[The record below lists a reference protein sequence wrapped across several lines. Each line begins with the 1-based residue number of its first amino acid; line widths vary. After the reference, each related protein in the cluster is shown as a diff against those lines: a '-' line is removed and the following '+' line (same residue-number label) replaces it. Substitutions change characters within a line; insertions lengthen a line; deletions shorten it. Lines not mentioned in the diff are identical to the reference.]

1 MAKIPTADNPS
12 DLGAKVDPASMFKFF
27 LELNRIGAEGRS
39 RGRGR
44 VGAHAVP
51 KAAAG
56 AAPVGALCA
65 AFERFP
71 GANAHQL
78 VVASQWPSVDCSG
91 SRYDLFLTVLSAI
104 VLILVL
110 NSAMCFAGAAIAWR
124 WNRRQEGPSPI
135 VIRAPERIVQT
146 RTMSTQS
153 MVTCERYL
161 SQPRF
166 KWLQNERLHGA
177 WEERD

>member
-1 MAKIPTADNPS
+1 M
-12 DLGAKVDPASMFKFF
+12 
-27 LELNRIGAEGRS
+27 
-39 RGRGR
+39 
-44 VGAHAVP
+44 
-51 KAAAG
+51 
-56 AAPVGALCA
+56 
-65 AFERFP
+65 
-71 GANAHQL
+71 
-78 VVASQWPSVDCSG
+78 
-91 SRYDLFLTVLSAI
+91 TVLSAI
-104 VLILVL
+104 VLILAL
-110 NSAMCFAGAAIAWR
+110 NCAMCCAGAAIAWR

-153 MVTCERYL
+153 MVTYERYL